1 MYALF
6 SCCYRCSVIIMP
18 LLAFALMSQCA
29 PSYANDPAVYECK
42 SELANLFG
50 PAIAGNDADLA
61 SAMDTLT
68 PHNIYIFDFINK
80 TVSFRLLNNKGK
92 DFGLL
97 GIGQIAKYT
106 AGIELDGN
114 KISWNNVISDSNEG
128 SISTHDTFD
137 LKSGKLSSVTT
148 IKTSNR
154 RAPPSHRRG
163 TNLCPLFP
171 QDKLRHDIPNP
182 TGERDELPEWLS
194 MLTGMPANMSRRAVG
209 TLLPSVR
216 SHSLD

>member
-148 IKTSNR
+148 IKL
-154 RAPPSHRRG
+154 A
-163 TNLCPLFP
+163 
-171 QDKLRHDIPNP
+171 
-182 TGERDELPEWLS
+182 TGEPPQAIEEVQTCAPYS
-194 MLTGMPANMSRRAVG
+194 PKTN
-209 TLLPSVR
+209 
-216 SHSLD
+216 

>member
-6 SCCYRCSVIIMP
+6 SRCYRRIVIIMP

-29 PSYANDPAVYECK
+29 PSYANDSAVYECK
-42 SELANLFG
+42 SELANLLG
-50 PAIAGNDADLA
+50 PAIAGNDADLT

-137 LKSGKLSSVTT
+137 LKSGKLSIVTT
-148 IKTSNR
+148 IKP
-154 RAPPSHRRG
+154 A
-163 TNLCPLFP
+163 
-171 QDKLRHDIPNP
+171 
-182 TGERDELPEWLS
+182 TGEPPQAIEEVQTCAPYS
-194 MLTGMPANMSRRAVG
+194 PKTN
-209 TLLPSVR
+209 
-216 SHSLD
+216 